1 MVDFCIFLLLSIVV
15 ATITCRFTLTFLL
28 VVTCLLVSLPRMTV
42 LSLSM
47 LAHSVWG
54 SGWWN
59 SGEFGIYMCFVQAM
73 AAALFESVESD
84 VSLALCAMAFDCWG

>member
-1 MVDFCIFLLLSIVV
+1 
-15 ATITCRFTLTFLL
+15 
-28 VVTCLLVSLPRMTV
+28 MTV

-59 SGEFGIYMCFVQAM
+59 SREFEIYMSCFLQAM

-84 VSLALCAMAFDCWG
+84 VSLALCAMPFDCWG